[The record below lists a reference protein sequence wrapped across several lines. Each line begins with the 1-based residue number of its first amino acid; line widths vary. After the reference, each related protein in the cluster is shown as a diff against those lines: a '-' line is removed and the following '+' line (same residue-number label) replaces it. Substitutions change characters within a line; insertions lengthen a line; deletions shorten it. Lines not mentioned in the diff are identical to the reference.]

1 MTRRRGSGLVMSLVC
16 MAVFAILAAATYRL
30 ARAQTVESIFFMRS
44 AQAQAIAEAGL
55 EDALCNLRQSPAWN
69 AGFNQKP
76 FAGGFY
82 TVTVGTGTPVTL
94 LSRGY
99 SAPIAII
106 GRAHRYAGGTVSFSG
121 SNKALNPGFASLS
134 QSIFKVD
141 GFMDAYDSTID
152 LNPTT
157 FGFGANIWS
166 NAQVNVKDASGI
178 KVRGSVVYQQG
189 ASPKPAAIEGS
200 VALAT
205 YTYTLPFHDGSAY
218 VNSNNNAAISP
229 ASVYNASKKLLT
241 VGVGVTAAMAPG
253 NYYLNGMTV
262 DGTLQVN
269 ASSSAPVNIYL
280 NGDATINGQVL
291 NASGYPG
298 ALNFYGQ
305 SRITIS
311 LSNTVPIRAVI
322 EARQAAIS
330 VNQVIYG
337 RIVAD
342 NANISPTGVFHFDME
357 GRFSPVARA
366 GFAPGS
372 WYSGP

>member
-1 MTRRRGSGLVMSLVC
+1 MSLVC

-269 ASSSAPVNIYL
+269 ASSA
-280 NGDATINGQVL
+280 
-291 NASGYPG
+291 GYPG